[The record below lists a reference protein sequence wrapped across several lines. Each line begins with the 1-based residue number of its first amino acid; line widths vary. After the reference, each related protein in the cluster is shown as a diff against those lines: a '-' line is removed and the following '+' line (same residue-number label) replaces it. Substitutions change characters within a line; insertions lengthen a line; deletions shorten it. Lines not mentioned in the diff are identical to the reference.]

1 MNTLGIILKQTLE
14 ARNIKCL
21 LRETDASEDHV
32 CIDMDSF
39 AETLQF
45 IISGQLLGLIAM
57 WAAEDFEDHSGFT
70 LFYVFENHNVQELL
84 VLEVKLPDKSAPSI
98 ALDFPIACY
107 FEREIKDG
115 FGIEFEGAFDKRRLF
130 LHEAYPDSFH
140 PLLKSFENQA
150 LDMKP
155 EEQKGSEYIFKEV
168 EGEGVY
174 QIPVGPVHAGIIEP
188 GHFRFGVMGET
199 IFNLEIRHFYKHRGL
214 EKLAENKKSSDCI
227 AIAESISGDES
238 AANAAAFAMSL
249 EKINACIIPERACR
263 LRTILLEMERIY
275 SHLGD
280 MAGMQVDVAYPFGA
294 SMLFILREEIL
305 RYNALFTGSRFLK
318 GIIVPGGLSRDIET
332 EKLKDFNRYL
342 AGFKTRFKEA
352 FKTACDSSW
361 VIDRFDTTGIVK
373 HELVSPLNLSG
384 PIARASGAAI
394 DTRRNHP
401 YGTYDRVK
409 FNLPS
414 KNEGD
419 VLARFLVKADE
430 IKNSVNII
438 KEIIDN
444 LPEGPVLSQCSD
456 NDGHALTV
464 VEAPRGQNLHWVYVK
479 NGVIDRYKVRTAS
492 FCNWWAIE
500 HAVLDN
506 IVPDFPLIN
515 KSMNLS
521 YAGND
526 L

>member
-21 LRETDASEDHV
+21 LRENNAGEDYV
-32 CIDMDSF
+32 CIEMDSF
-39 AETLQF
+39 AETLQL
-45 IISGQLLGLIAM
+45 INSQQLLRLIAM

-70 LFYVFENHNVQELL
+70 LFYVFENYNVPELL
-84 VLEVKLPDKSAPSI
+84 ALEVRLKDKRATSI

-115 FGIEFEGAFDKRRLF
+115 FGIEFEGAFDTRRLF

-140 PLLKSFENQA
+140 PLLKSFKNQA
-150 LDMKP
+150 LDLNHDEP
-155 EEQKGSEYIFKEV
+155 KGSEYIFKEV
-168 EGEGVY
+168 AGEGIY

-214 EKLAENKKSSDCI
+214 EKLAEYKKPADCI

-238 AANAAAFAMSL
+238 AANAAAFAMSI
-249 EKINACIIPERACR
+249 EKINNCTVPERAWQ
-263 LRTILLEMERIY
+263 LRTVMLEMERIY

-280 MAGMQVDVAYPFGA
+280 MAGMQVDVAYPVGA
-294 SMLFILREEIL
+294 SLLLTLREEIM
-305 RYNALFTGSRFLK
+305 RYNALMSGSRFLK
-318 GIIVPGGLSRDIET
+318 GIIKPGGLLHDIDT
-332 EKLKDFNRYL
+332 EKLLDFKKYLSAFKD
-342 AGFKTRFKEA
+342 RFEA
-352 FKTACDSSW
+352 ALKTACNSSW
-361 VIDRFDTTGIVK
+361 VIDRFDTTGVVK
-373 HELVSPLNLSG
+373 KELVSPLNLSG
-384 PIARASGAAI
+384 PIARSSGAAI

-401 YGTYDRVK
+401 YGIYDKVK
-409 FNLPS
+409 LNLPS
-414 KNEGD
+414 RNEGD
-419 VLARFLVKADE
+419 VLARFMVKADE
-430 IKNSVNII
+430 IENSVDII
-438 KEIIDN
+438 NHVIDN
-444 LPEGPVLSQCSD
+444 LREGPVLSECS
-456 NDGHALTV
+456 NLDGYSLTA

-500 HAVLDN
+500 HAVLGN
-506 IVPDFPLIN
+506 IVPDFPVIN